1 MTRHLRVFAVLVF
14 CMITSAA
21 QAVTNY
27 TFSYTWSQ
35 GDIITG
41 SFSGNAAGNVINDL
55 TNISF
60 ALNGVAVAGPI
71 YSAGDDAGLVPAVA
85 SFDGKQ
91 NQLIFFN
98 SDFTSYFLSVDAGE
112 VYGPPGTNLFG
123 VHVNGV
129 GDACDN
135 YTGNASPGF
144 TCTGFI
150 GSTTR
155 WTVSAVP
162 EPGSALLILAGLG
175 LFACYRRNT
184 GSDRATSSSAA

>member
-1 MTRHLRVFAVLVF
+1 MNRNLRVFAVLLFSV
-14 CMITSAA
+14 ITSAA
-21 QAVTNY
+21 QAVANY

-41 SFSGNAAGNVINDL
+41 SFIGNAVGNVINDL

-60 ALNGVAVAGPI
+60 ALDGVAVAGPI

-91 NQLIFFN
+91 NQLVFFN
-98 SDFTSYFLSVDAGE
+98 NDFTSYFLSVDAGN

-123 VHVNGV
+123 VHVKGV

-162 EPGSALLILAGLG
+162 EPSSALLIFAGLG
-175 LFACYRRNT
+175 LFVWCRRNT
-184 GSDRATSSSAA
+184 GS